1 MAERRLWTE
10 FEDNA
15 LRYLREECQIQKWS
29 EIASKMIEIFN
40 ITDRNEKQCRDRYFY
55 FNLDTQTV

>member
-40 ITDRNEKQCRDRYFY
+40 ITDRNEKQCRDR
-55 FNLDTQTV
+55 